1 MSVLIR
7 VFPGHTSFCYF
18 PALAPIKNQQSMSFC
33 FSFSQAL
40 EVLSHIQCAEAFT
53 IYEVFSVIEEIRE
66 KLQNQVGC
74 RGFSA
79 LF

>member
-1 MSVLIR
+1 MSLSLFAGRTV
-7 VFPGHTSFCYF
+7 
-18 PALAPIKNQQSMSFC
+18 APIKNQQDLSFC

-53 IYEVFSVIEEIRE
+53 IYEVLSVIEEIRE

-74 RGFSA
+74 LI
-79 LF
+79 LFILIDYP